1 MTDYQNEKISEILT
15 GYGLGQNEAN
25 GANTLKDIQT
35 RLKNIESAFFGLYR
49 TLQDSNT
56 TRAVNFIREG
66 LGIIEFT
73 TMQVEKPTLLERA
86 ALVFLYDYADSIH
99 LAGGQVV
106 AKDVTNSVQANG
118 WVKRNEYAQDH
129 ADKHDL
135 LKNLCRMTGSKVH
148 AECEILDD
156 QIYFVSAQNL
166 KVGDSVIVNGVDCT
180 ILDET
185 ELGHEYTVDSNFA
198 ETVGFAEYDL
208 DMTIIS
214 KFPTLIHV
222 DLKQFI
228 S

>member
-25 GANTLKDIQT
+25 GANTLKDIE
-35 RLKNIESAFFGLYR
+35 RILKNIEFSFFGKYR
-49 TLQDSNT
+49 TTFDVDA

-73 TMQVEKPTLLERA
+73 TMQTEKPTLLERA
-86 ALVFLYDYADSIH
+86 ALIFLYDYADSIH

-156 QIYFVSAQNL
+156 NIYFVSAQNI
-166 KVGDSVIVNGVDCT
+166 KVGDSISVNGTACT
-180 ILDET
+180 VLEET
-185 ELGHEYTVDSNFA
+185 ELGHEYTVDANFA
-198 ETVGFAEYDL
+198 ETSGFAEYDL

-214 KFPTLIHV
+214 KFPTLIHI